1 MSALHG
7 FVLAA
12 VRDDV
17 AGYILAVIRVYTLL
31 IIAYILS
38 SMFFAFGGRVPYARW
53 TSAVLGFLRD
63 VCEPYLSVFRRFIP
77 PLGPIDFSPVIAIIL
92 LQIVGGIVARLIQG

>member
-1 MSALHG
+1 MTT
-7 FVLAA
+7 LAA
-12 VRDDV
+12 FALGTVRDDIANYV
-17 AGYILAVIRVYTLL
+17 LAIVRVYTIL

-53 TSAVLGFLRD
+53 SSAVLGFLRD
-63 VCEPYLSVFRRFIP
+63 VCDPYLSIFRRFIP

-92 LQIVGGIVARLIQG
+92 LQIAGNIVARLIQG

>member
-1 MSALHG
+1 MTALAT
-7 FVLAA
+7 FVLGA
-12 VRDDV
+12 VRDDI
-17 AGYILAVIRVYTLL
+17 AGYVIAIVRVYTLL

-53 TSAVLGFLRD
+53 SSAVLGFLRD
-63 VCEPYLSVFRRFIP
+63 VCEPYLSIFRRFIP